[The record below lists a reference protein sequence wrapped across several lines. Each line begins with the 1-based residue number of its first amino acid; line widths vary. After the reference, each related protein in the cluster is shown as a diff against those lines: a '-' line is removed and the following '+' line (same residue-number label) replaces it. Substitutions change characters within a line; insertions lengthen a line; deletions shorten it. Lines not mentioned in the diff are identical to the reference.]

1 MYISQAERIYNYRL
15 NNTVEHVFA
24 YYSEQDRLQA
34 VREQEEENSYLEELE
49 EFEYDFAQSVKAH
62 DNPNNSYRLFKTVK

>member
-1 MYISQAERIYNYRL
+1 MFKSQEERIYDYRL
-15 NNTVEHVFA
+15 NNTVEHIFA

-34 VREQEEENSYLEELE
+34 IREQEQENSYLNELE

-62 DNPNNSYRLFKTVK
+62 NNPSNSYRLFKSVK